1 MAQQPPQDRRSYFV
15 PVLKIV
21 AAWGAAIA
29 LVVGHHTFYA
39 SLNHTAPTL
48 DPTWRTSA
56 SLLVHSQAG
65 ASAIGTTF
73 AFLIS
78 SALSLSAGT
87 AFLQCA
93 WRVVRFRAFTVS
105 GLDAMWSSQTNI
117 LAFLSCD
124 FWRKAR
130 GIVILSGL
138 TWAFRLVVTFAPG
151 TLTVNTEVFTTS
163 EPCSIPNFDFEATD
177 LLYTGMF

>member
-1 MAQQPPQDRRSYFV
+1 V

-21 AAWGAAIA
+21 AAWVAALA
-29 LVVGHHTFYA
+29 LAAGHHAFYA

-48 DPTWRTSA
+48 DPTWRISA

-73 AFLIS
+73 ASLIS
-78 SALSLSAGT
+78 SALGVSAGT
-87 AFLQCA
+87 AVLQCA
-93 WRVVRFRAFTVS
+93 WRVVRTRAFTVS
-105 GLDAMWSSQTNI
+105 GLDAMWSSQTNL
-117 LAFLSCD
+117 LAFLSLN

-138 TWAFRLVVTFAPG
+138 TW
-151 TLTVNTEVFTTS
+151 
-163 EPCSIPNFDFEATD
+163 
-177 LLYTGMF
+177 